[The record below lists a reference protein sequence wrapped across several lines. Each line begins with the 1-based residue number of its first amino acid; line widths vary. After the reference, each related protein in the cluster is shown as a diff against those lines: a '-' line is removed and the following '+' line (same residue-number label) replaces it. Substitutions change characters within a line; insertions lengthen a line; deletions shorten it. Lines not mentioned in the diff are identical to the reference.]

1 MASSYSGH
9 LLSLA
14 KRATISSLIRR
25 SVQLGFLL
33 LAVTVSCLAGDVACL
48 RNGFTI
54 RHDRREVVGDKTRLY
69 IGSGYMDVATADIE
83 RIEPDDTPT
92 PAPSVAES
100 KPALPAKTIDQHLT
114 DASTASGID
123 RDFLESVIHH
133 ESGFNPKAVS
143 PKGARGLM
151 QLMPDTAT
159 QLGVKDS
166 FDPGQNIKGG
176 TAYLK
181 QLLDLYHGDAQK
193 ALAAYNA
200 GPYRVNQYKGV
211 PPYRETRAYVAGI
224 IREYNKKKT
233 AEMAAAKTAKSK
245 AKSAM
250 KRSSGRKSN
259 GTAQASSN
267 PAHPVQPG
275 S

>member
-1 MASSYSGH
+1 MRRLGQ
-9 LLSLA
+9 LA
-14 KRATISSLIRR
+14 I
-25 SVQLGFLL
+25 FLL
-33 LAVTVSCLAGDVACL
+33 LLVGVSLADDIAYL

-54 RHDRREVVGDKTRLY
+54 RHERREALGDKTRLY
-69 IGSGYMDVATADIE
+69 TGAGYVDVATAEIE
-83 RIEPDDTPT
+83 HIAHDDTPS
-92 PAPSVAES
+92 PAPIASTSANV
-100 KPALPAKTIDQHLT
+100 PVRTIDQHLSA
-114 DASTASGID
+114 ASQTSGID

-133 ESGFNPKAVS
+133 ESGFNPNAVS

-166 FDPGQNIKGG
+166 FDPGQNIQGG

-200 GPYRVNQYKGV
+200 GPHRVEQYKGV
-211 PPYRETRAYVAGI
+211 PPYRETQAYVARI
-224 IREYNKKKT
+224 IREYNRKKL
-233 AEMAAAKTAKSK
+233 AEQRAAKLAKSKSLHPTAKSK
-245 AKSAM
+245 IVATQT
-250 KRSSGRKSN
+250 SSSKVPR
-259 GTAQASSN
+259 
-267 PAHPVQPG
+267 PVQPG